1 MSHAPPTFIP
11 VSGTPVSGIP
21 DSGTPFA
28 DRPVSSS
35 LPSVSPLAGIPL
47 LETRGI
53 TKRYGQVEALR
64 GADFTV
70 YPGEVV
76 ALLGDN
82 GAGKSTLVKVITGT
96 IAPDDGQVYFE
107 GKPVQ
112 MRSPLDARDL
122 GIETV
127 FQDLALVPDMDPS
140 GNLFLGREILR
151 PGLLGRLGML
161 DRKAMHERTVDAFAR
176 LGVRIQDTEA
186 KVIGMSGGQRQGVA
200 VARAMVWASKMVLMD
215 EPTAALGV
223 VQARNVNDLIL
234 RVRASGVAVVLVS
247 HNMQH
252 VFEVADRIE
261 ILRLGVRVAQFRTA
275 ETTIEEV
282 VLAMTGLGVNGA
294 A

>member
-1 MSHAPPTFIP
+1 MTTVPP
-11 VSGTPVSGIP
+11 
-21 DSGTPFA
+21 
-28 DRPVSSS
+28 SS
-35 LPSVSPLAGIPL
+35 PTPL
-47 LETRGI
+47 LEARGI

-64 GADFTV
+64 GANFTV

-82 GAGKSTLVKVITGT
+82 GAGKSTLVKAITGT
-96 IAPDDGQVYFE
+96 ILPDQGEVLFE
-107 GKPVQ
+107 GRPVK
-112 MRSPLDARDL
+112 MHSPMDAREL

-127 FQDLALVPDMDPS
+127 FQDLALVPDLDPA

-151 PGLLGRLGML
+151 SGFLGKLGVL
-161 DRKAMHERTVDAFAR
+161 DRKAMHVRSAEAFER
-176 LGVRIQDTEA
+176 LGVRIQDVQA

-223 VQARNVNDLIL
+223 VQAKNVNDLIL
-234 RVRASGVAVVLVS
+234 RVKASGVAVVLVS

-261 ILRLGVRVAQFRTA
+261 ILRLGKRVATFHKND
-275 ETTIEEV
+275 TTIEEV
-282 VLAMTGLGVNGA
+282 VSAMTGLTVQGA

>member
-1 MSHAPPTFIP
+1 MSQAVPI
-11 VSGTPVSGIP
+11 
-21 DSGTPFA
+21 
-28 DRPVSSS
+28 
-35 LPSVSPLAGIPL
+35 LSPLAGSTPSGVPPRGQPL

-64 GADFTV
+64 GADFSV

-96 IAPDDGQVYFE
+96 ITPDEGEVYFE
-107 GKPVQ
+107 GKAVQ

-127 FQDLALVPDMDPS
+127 FQDLALVPDMDPA
-140 GNLFLGREILR
+140 GNLFLGREVLR
-151 PGLLGRLGML
+151 PGLMGRLGML
-161 DRKAMHERTVDAFAR
+161 DRKAMHERTVEAFGR
-176 LGVRIQDTEA
+176 LGVKIQDTQA

-200 VARAMVWASKMVLMD
+200 IARAMVWASKMVLMD

-234 RVRASGVAVVLVS
+234 RVKDSGVAVVLVS

-261 ILRLGVRVAQFRTA
+261 ILRLGKRVAQFHKAQTS
-275 ETTIEEV
+275 IEEV
-282 VLAMTGLGVNGA
+282 VLAMTGLGAGVA

>member
-1 MSHAPPTFIP
+1 MSQPP
-11 VSGTPVSGIP
+11 
-21 DSGTPFA
+21 
-28 DRPVSSS
+28 
-35 LPSVSPLAGIPL
+35 PL
-47 LETRGI
+47 LETRGV
-53 TKRYGQVEALR
+53 TKRYGHGEALR

-82 GAGKSTLVKVITGT
+82 GAGKSTLVKAITGT
-96 IAPDDGQVYFE
+96 IQPDEGQILFE
-107 GKPVQ
+107 GQPVQ
-112 MRSPLDARDL
+112 MTSPLDARTL

-127 FQDLALVPDMDPS
+127 FQDLALVPDMDPA

-161 DRKAMHERTVDAFAR
+161 DRRAMHERTTEAFKR
-176 LGVRIQDTEA
+176 LGVNIQDTQA
-186 KVIGMSGGQRQGVA
+186 KVLGMSGGQRQGVA

-223 VQARNVNDLIL
+223 VQSRHVNDLIL
-234 RVRASGVAVVLVS
+234 RVRDQGVAVVLVS

-261 ILRLGVRVAQFRTA
+261 VLRLGQRVAARRKADTS
-275 ETTIEEV
+275 IEEV
-282 VLAMTGLGVNGA
+282 VADMTGLSVTGA

>member
-1 MSHAPPTFIP
+1 MTTIPP
-11 VSGTPVSGIP
+11 STP
-21 DSGTPFA
+21 T
-28 DRPVSSS
+28 
-35 LPSVSPLAGIPL
+35 PL
-47 LETRGI
+47 LEARGI

-70 YPGEVV
+70 YPAEVV

-82 GAGKSTLVKVITGT
+82 GAGKSTLVKAITGT
-96 IAPDDGQVYFE
+96 ILPDQGEVLFE
-107 GKPVQ
+107 GRAVK
-112 MRSPLDARDL
+112 MHSPMDAREL

-127 FQDLALVPDMDPS
+127 FQDLALVPDLDPA

-151 PGLLGRLGML
+151 SGFLGKLGVL
-161 DRKAMHERTVDAFAR
+161 DRKAMHARSAEAFER
-176 LGVRIQDTEA
+176 LGVRIQDVQA

-223 VQARNVNDLIL
+223 VQAKNVNDLIL
-234 RVRASGVAVVLVS
+234 RVKASGVAVVLVS

-261 ILRLGVRVAQFRTA
+261 ILRLGKRVATFRKD

-282 VLAMTGLGVNGA
+282 VSAMTGLTVQGA

>member
-1 MSHAPPTFIP
+1 MVPPRTVTTTHTPRSAHDRPRPPT
-11 VSGTPVSGIP
+11 
-21 DSGTPFA
+21 
-28 DRPVSSS
+28 
-35 LPSVSPLAGIPL
+35 PL
-47 LETRGI
+47 LEARGL

-64 GADFTV
+64 GADFSV

-82 GAGKSTLVKVITGT
+82 GAGKSTLVKAITGT
-96 IAPDDGQVYFE
+96 VTPDDGQVYFE
-107 GKPVQ
+107 GRPVTLH
-112 MRSPLDARDL
+112 SPLDARNL

-127 FQDLALVPDMDPS
+127 FQDLALVPDMDPA

-161 DRKAMHERTVDAFAR
+161 DRRAMHDRTVEAFTR
-176 LGVRIQDTEA
+176 LGVNIQDAQA

-234 RVRASGVAVVLVS
+234 RVKASGVAVVLVS

-261 ILRLGVRVAQFRTA
+261 ILRLGRRVATFRKDD
-275 ETTIEEV
+275 TTIEEV
-282 VLAMTGLGVNGA
+282 VAAMTGLNVQSAGA

>member
-1 MSHAPPTFIP
+1 MNPLP
-11 VSGTPVSGIP
+11 
-21 DSGTPFA
+21 
-28 DRPVSSS
+28 
-35 LPSVSPLAGIPL
+35 PSVAPYHTSPVPL

-64 GADFTV
+64 GADFSV
-70 YPGEVV
+70 YPNEVV

-82 GAGKSTLVKVITGT
+82 GAGKSTLVKAITGT
-96 IAPDDGQVYFE
+96 IVPDEGQVYFE
-107 GKPVQ
+107 GQPVR
-112 MRSPLDARDL
+112 MASPVDARNL

-151 PGLLGRLGML
+151 PGFLGKLGML
-161 DRKAMHERTVDAFAR
+161 DRKAMQERTTEAFER
-176 LGVRIQDTEA
+176 LGVRIQDTQA

-234 RVRASGVAVVLVS
+234 RVKASGVSVVLVS

-261 ILRLGVRVAQFRTA
+261 ILRLGKRVAQFRTA
-275 ETTIEEV
+275 DTTIEEV
-282 VLAMTGLGVNGA
+282 VSAMTGLSVQGA